1 MAQLTRLLRALQ
13 HWIERRWL
21 LRSPSLHGQATTEDS
36 EGLLDQEKG
45 HAVHP
50 TTTINRLWR
59 YLALFGVAS
68 LVLWLLTAVYRNR
81 PRPRLLSHRNTQTLH
96 LVILTS
102 ELDPELC
109 KTVLSSEI
117 LHYSTP
123 TLLQWDAVA
132 GEDLANAQRR
142 TRAVRDYLGK
152 LNEDNENDTVVLLD
166 SMSTWFPLRPEVLL
180 KRYYG
185 IINGG
190 NQRLAARFGEEV
202 TQEEGFKQSVVFTA
216 SLTRGAAEEQC
227 SQVPESPLTIKAS
240 WTPAPRFLEQG
251 MVIGPVKDLLK
262 IYRRAVLIIRRTE
275 DFHLSELA
283 VLSEMF
289 SDQ

>member
-50 TTTINRLWR
+50 TTTINRLWH

-96 LVILTS
+96 LDIPAS

-142 TRAVRDYLGK
+142 TRAVRDYFGK

-166 SMSTWFPLRPEVLL
+166 SMSTWFPLRPEVLGKL
-180 KRYYG
+180 
-185 IINGG
+185 
-190 NQRLAARFGEEV
+190 RLGKTCHYASRHSHFDVSFLDTCWSRIASREHLVRPELV
-202 TQEEGFKQSVVFTA
+202 HQYSYKSYTSSRTA
-216 SLTRGAAEEQC
+216 SQQHHQQPLC
-227 SQVPESPLTIKAS
+227 S
-240 WTPAPRFLEQG
+240 PATVSAIL
-251 MVIGPVKDLLK
+251 
-262 IYRRAVLIIRRTE
+262 A
-275 DFHLSELA
+275 LSAIAQTL
-283 VLSEMF
+283 
-289 SDQ
+289 